1 MPVPRAVVFDL
12 GKVLLDFDYGRA
24 AANLARMGKISSTEI
39 RKFIDQSPLLFRFE
53 TGLMSKEEFYSEV
66 RSFTGFEGDLEQF
79 SRIFGDIFEPIPAM
93 LELHAA
99 LNLRNVPTFIF
110 SNTNELAVRHIQSQ
124 YPFFSRFQDY
134 VLSYQH
140 GAMKPQAKLYEAVER
155 AATAAGGEILYIDDR
170 AENIAAGAERGW
182 QVILHEKPESS
193 LQQVRQ
199 TGLLR

>member
-24 AANLARMGKISSTEI
+24 AANIARMGKISASEV

-53 TGLMSKEEFYSEV
+53 TGLISREEFYSEV
-66 RSFTGFEGDLEQF
+66 CSFTGFGGDLEQF

-93 LELHAA
+93 IELHAA
-99 LNLRNVPTFIF
+99 LGGRNVPTFIF
-110 SNTNELAVRHIQSQ
+110 SNTNELAVRHITAQ

-134 VLSYQH
+134 ILSYQH
-140 GAMKPQAKLYEAVER
+140 GAMKPQMKLYEAVER

-170 AENIAAGAERGW
+170 AENVAAGAERGW
-182 QVILHEKPESS
+182 RVILHESPEKSFE
-193 LQQVRQ
+193 QVRQ
-199 TGLLR
+199 AGLLV